1 MKTKLFLAAM
11 AAVAVIGCQK
21 ETGAPVHE
29 ADGTASFMKV
39 DLRAAGSLTK
49 AATPGTYEYGTT
61 TENQVSSVT
70 FYFFD
75 ASGNKFVVQNAENF
89 MSGNVSDWT
98 TNSGTPVDNVEKI
111 SGLVLVIKQHQ
122 SGDIPAKM
130 VAVLNA
136 PNEMK
141 KSYSTLTALS
151 EDILTSVRNGN
162 DFIMSNSVYSDGN
175 NVVNYTTISGENLF
189 EANVG
194 VGEPGYNAPGTIIPS
209 DDPGYPAASA
219 EGKPVKIYVERV
231 AAKVRLANNPET
243 LIPVKDANG
252 AALKDSEGTPVFV
265 KIDGWDVTNNLAK
278 STLLKQISATYDE
291 NVVDFTWNVPANFRS
306 YWANKV
312 EKTGDPLHNL
322 TLAALTNK
330 EAVKYYHENT
340 AVSADGNSV
349 DADSDTETDSNK
361 WGDTSADGNQAPQ
374 LLIAAT
380 LVNESGAAIDLAK
393 WYDKYYTQA
402 AAKTAMVATVS
413 HRIYVKVK
421 EGETGYDASVVKY
434 REITP
439 ADVKFKQKPQ
449 TAGEKRYQ
457 VFATEL
463 EGITYYDAN
472 QNVINYGTANLNEI
486 NSAKHILESVE
497 PAQIWNGG
505 RTYYYT
511 DIEHFGSKKGMVRN
525 HCYEIN
531 VTAINGFG
539 TPVYDPNVIITPEK
553 PVDSKAVNLSAEINI
568 LSWHLVKN
576 DVVLN

>member
-49 AATPGTYEYGTT
+49 AAEPGTFEYGSEV
-61 TENQVSSVT
+61 ENKVSSVT

-75 ASGNKFVVQNAENF
+75 ANGNKFVVQNAENY
-89 MSGNVSDWT
+89 MSGNVDTWT
-98 TNSGTPVDNVEKI
+98 TKEGTPVDNVEKI

-122 SGDIPAKM
+122 SGAIPAKM

-136 PNEMK
+136 PTEMK
-141 KSYSTLTALS
+141 KSYNTLTALS
-151 EDILTSVRNGN
+151 EDILTSVRNGD
-162 DFIMSNSVYSDGN
+162 DFIMSNSVYSDGT
-175 NVVNYTTISGENLF
+175 NVVNYTNITGENLF
-189 EANVG
+189 EANIG

-209 DDPGYPAASA
+209 GDPGYPAASA

-231 AAKVRLANNPET
+231 AAKVRLANDPAT
-243 LIPVKDANG
+243 LIPVKDADG
-252 AALKDSEGTPVFV
+252 EALVDSENNPVFV
-265 KIDGWDVTNNLAK
+265 RIEGWDVTNNLAK
-278 STLLKQISATYDE
+278 STLLKQISATYTDAE
-291 NVVDFTWNVPANFRS
+291 VDFEWNAAANFRS

-330 EAVKYYHENT
+330 DAVKYYHENT
-340 AVSADGNSV
+340 SPSADGNSV
-349 DADSDTETDSNK
+349 DADSDTETDSDN
-361 WGDTSADGNQAPQ
+361 WRTTSTNGNQAPQ

-380 LVNESGAAIDLAK
+380 LVNGSGAAIDLAK

-413 HRIYVKVK
+413 HRIYVMVK
-421 EGETGYDASVVKY
+421 AGEEGYEEGKTKY
-434 REITP
+434 REITT
-439 ADVKFKQKPQ
+439 ADVDFKQKPQ
-449 TAGEKRYQ
+449 TTGEKRYQ

-463 EGITYYDAN
+463 EGVTYYDAN
-472 QNVINYGTANLNEI
+472 QNVINFGTEGLAEI
-486 NSAKHILESVE
+486 DSAKHILESVE

-511 DIEHFGSKKGMVRN
+511 DINHFGTKKGMVRN
-525 HCYEIN
+525 HCYEVKI
-531 VTAINGFG
+531 TAINGFG

>member
-21 ETGAPVHE
+21 EPNAPVQE

-49 AATPGTYEYGTT
+49 ADPGTFEYGTAD
-61 TENQVSSVT
+61 ENAVSSVT

-75 ASGNKFVVQNAENF
+75 ADGNKFVVQNAENY
-89 MSGNVSDWT
+89 MTGNVDKWT
-98 TNSGTPVDNVEKI
+98 TKEGKPVDNVEKI

-122 SGDIPAKM
+122 SGAIPAKM

-136 PNEMK
+136 PKEMK
-141 KSYSTLTALS
+141 KSYNTLTALS
-151 EDILTSVRNGN
+151 EDILTSVKNGD
-162 DFIMSNSVYSDGN
+162 DFIMSNSVYSDGT
-175 NVVNYTTISGENLF
+175 NVVNYTTITDENLF
-189 EANVG
+189 DANVG
-194 VGEPGYNAPGTIIPS
+194 VGEPGYNAPGTIIPAN
-209 DDPGYPAASA
+209 DPSYPEASA
-219 EGKPVKIYVERV
+219 NPVKIYVERV
-231 AAKVRLANNPET
+231 AAKVRLANNPAT
-243 LIPVKDANG
+243 LIPVKDADNNP
-252 AALKDSEGTPVFV
+252 LKDSEGTPVFV
-265 KIDGWDVTNNLAK
+265 RIDGWDVTNNLAK
-278 STLLKQISATYDE
+278 STLLKQLSATYGED
-291 NVVDFTWNVPANFRS
+291 VDFAWNAAGNFRS

-322 TLAALTNK
+322 TLAALKNK
-330 EAVKYYHENT
+330 DAVKYYHENT
-340 AVSADGNSV
+340 AAYAGGNKV
-349 DADSDTETDSNK
+349 DADSNSETNSDNWTTTAK
-361 WGDTSADGNQAPQ
+361 DGNQAPQ

-393 WYDKYYTQA
+393 WYDKYYTQV

-413 HRIYVKVK
+413 HRIYVKV
-421 EGETGYDASVVKY
+421 GDNTY
-434 REITP
+434 REITIN
-439 ADVKFKQKPQ
+439 DVDFKQKPQ

-457 VFATEL
+457 VFVTEL
-463 EGITYYDAN
+463 PGVTYYDAN
-472 QNVINYGTANLNEI
+472 QNVINDGTAGLAET

-531 VTAINGFG
+531 ITAINGFG
-539 TPVYDPNVIITPEK
+539 TPVYDSNVIITPEK
-553 PVDSKAVNLSAEINI
+553 PVDSEAVNLSAEINI

>member
-49 AATPGTYEYGTT
+49 AAEPGTFEYGSEV
-61 TENQVSSVT
+61 ENKVSSVT

-75 ASGNKFVVQNAENF
+75 ADGNKFVVQNAENY
-89 MSGNVSDWT
+89 MSGNVDTWT
-98 TNSGTPVDNVEKI
+98 TKEGTQVDNVEKI

-122 SGDIPAKM
+122 SGAIPAKM

-136 PNEMK
+136 PDKMK
-141 KSYSTLTALS
+141 KSYNNLTALS

-162 DFIMSNSVYSDGN
+162 DFIMSNSVYSDGT
-175 NVVNYTTISGENLF
+175 NVVNYTTITEDNLF
-189 EANVG
+189 DANVG
-194 VGEPGYNAPGTIIPS
+194 VGEPGYNAPGTIIPES
-209 DDPGYPAASA
+209 DPSYSFASTN
-219 EGKPVKIYVERV
+219 PVKIYVERV
-231 AAKVRLANNPET
+231 AAKVRLANDPET
-243 LIPVKDANG
+243 LIPVKDDKGNV
-252 AALKDSEGTPVFV
+252 LKDSKDTPVFV
-265 KIDGWDVTNNLAK
+265 RIEGWDVTNNLAK
-278 STLLKQISATYDE
+278 STLLKQISATYTDAE
-291 NVVDFTWNVPANFRS
+291 VNFKWNDAANFRS

-312 EKTGDPLHNL
+312 ETTGDPLHNL
-322 TLAALTNK
+322 TLAALNNTDR
-330 EAVKYYHENT
+330 VKYYHENT
-340 AVSADGNSV
+340 APYDKDGNNV
-349 DADSDTETDSNK
+349 DVNTNGNWDTPAT
-361 WGDTSADGNQAPQ
+361 TGNQAPQ

-421 EGETGYDASVVKY
+421 ANEEGYEEGKTKY
-434 REITP
+434 REITT
-439 ADVKFKQKPQ
+439 ADVDFKQKPQ

-463 EGITYYDAN
+463 EDVIYYDAN
-472 QNVINYGTANLNEI
+472 QNVINFGTEGLAEI
-486 NSAKHILESVE
+486 DSAKHILESVE

-511 DIEHFGSKKGMVRN
+511 DINHFGSKKGMVRN
-525 HCYEIN
+525 HCYEIKI
-531 VTAINGFG
+531 TAINGFG

-553 PVDSKAVNLSAEINI
+553 PVDSEAVNLSAEINI